1 VRLEGLHAAKKDDE
15 ELFLLEDRLADSVEE
30 IQIETAAAAAAADAA
45 ADDDDV
51 ATGVGEVVRWMV
63 ALSGRTVSDKGFAR
77 QLKRKFAS
85 D

>member
-45 ADDDDV
+45 DDDDV

>member
-1 VRLEGLHAAKKDDE
+1 MRLEGLHAAKKDDE

-45 ADDDDV
+45 DDDDV

-85 D
+85 Y

>member
-45 ADDDDV
+45 ADDDV